1 MSRDEAYLNAMLR
14 QLSAP
19 YYQTLHGEGTAS
31 DVARAVTESS
41 AAGSLRGCPRAS
53 RPRRAAYGVL
63 HRPDRRGQRIEP
75 MQDAAE
81 RGKVTMLRRGD
92 CLLGRRR
99 EPVQPDLEERP
110 GTRVGAAVP
119 GGGKCGAAGRAHL
132 GNDRPGRPADLGRG
146 RHQSRLDPAEHVQLE
161 QVRLAPHLVIAYL
174 VVGSHGNSAPFI
186 SRHA

>member
-31 DVARAVTESS
+31 DVARAVTESWRPAPS
-41 AAGSLRGCPRAS
+41 GLPTRQ
-53 RPRRAAYGVL
+53 PRRAAYGVL

-161 QVRLAPHLVIAYL
+161 QVRLAPHLVIVYL